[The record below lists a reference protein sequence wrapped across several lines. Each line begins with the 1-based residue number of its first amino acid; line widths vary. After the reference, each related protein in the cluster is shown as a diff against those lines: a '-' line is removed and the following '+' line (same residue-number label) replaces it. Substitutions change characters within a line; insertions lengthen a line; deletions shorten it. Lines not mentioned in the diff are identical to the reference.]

1 MGSWCTFCIVT
12 LFFFTWYIV
21 HIFWFH
27 YLFICI
33 FYFFMYVGQ
42 LFRQVVPH
50 LYDPYD
56 CTRVAS
62 SVLKGWCLWGLSFS
76 FHHHCRLPGSG
87 SHWPSLGP
95 LKQPSNWCS
104 VSIVH
109 SSEQTL
115 YCWWWHFSAS
125 KLSLAPFVY
134 TIKPKHHNFIALG
147 LCTNKTGWLE
157 HMKRCMCTT
166 FLGIR
171 EMQTKPQWGT
181 TSQLTRINIYTYFN
195 IWGDVLKRNKYW

>member
-1 MGSWCTFCIVT
+1 MCAFSGSLSPQYLPSWANYISPIWEWDHDVHSVFIT

-33 FYFFMYVGQ
+33 FYFLGMWSNYSD
-42 LFRQVVPH
+42 R
-50 LYDPYD
+50 LYHTYM
-56 CTRVAS
+56 TLTTAH
-62 SVLKGWCLWGLSFS
+62 GL
-76 FHHHCRLPGSG
+76 LPVCWRDDV

-104 VSIVH
+104 VSTVH

-115 YCWWWHFSAS
+115 YFWWWHFSAS
-125 KLSLAPFVY
+125 KLPLAPFVY
-134 TIKPKHHNFIALG
+134 TEKPNTITLSLLVCAPIKPDG
-147 LCTNKTGWLE
+147 LNK
-157 HMKRCMCTT
+157 HMKRCMCKI

-181 TSQLTRINIYTYFN
+181 TSHLL
-195 IWGDVLKRNKYW
+195 G